1 MINKTLT
8 YLKFTQENRVIFI
21 FQVISDMLKFMKIL
35 SLILLIIRILL
46 IIGFEVSVLSVKDN
60 QYLFVIQM
68 ACFSFGCFFK
78 LKLHFFEMCL
88 SLSFSI
94 KKYLIFSINDYDKIS
109 YPLQIKRFLENILL
123 SDL

>member
-1 MINKTLT
+1 
-8 YLKFTQENRVIFI
+8 
-21 FQVISDMLKFMKIL
+21 MLKFIKIL
-35 SLILLIIRILL
+35 SLILLIIRILS
-46 IIGFEVSVLSVKDN
+46 IIGFEVSVLLIKGN

-68 ACFSFGCFFK
+68 VCFFFGCFFK

-94 KKYLIFSINDYDKIS
+94 MKYLIFSINDYDKIS
-109 YPLQIKRFLENILL
+109 YPLQIKHSLENIIL